1 MQNFPA
7 IVVPFQKQINEQA
20 STFSKSVGKMSILAV
35 FELFFRVV
43 LDPVLSEAAEKI
55 YHFREIAT

>member
-20 STFSKSVGKMSILAV
+20 STFSKFVGKMSILAV
-35 FELFFRVV
+35 FGLFFRVV
-43 LDPVLSEAAEKI
+43 LDPVLSEATEKI
-55 YHFREIAT
+55 SHFREIAT